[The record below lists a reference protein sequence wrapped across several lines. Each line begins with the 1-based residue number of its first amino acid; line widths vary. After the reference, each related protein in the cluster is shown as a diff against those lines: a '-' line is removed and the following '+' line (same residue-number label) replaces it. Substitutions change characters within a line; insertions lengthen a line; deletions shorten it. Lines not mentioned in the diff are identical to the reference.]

1 MFFQKNGG
9 NIDWTIYSEKSQNFP
24 TTYIYILSNHLL
36 LKENSHLYHLR
47 PPPQT
52 GAFLLQVVEITLD
65 WHVTDRHEP
74 WQSLQ
79 DTNPKPRNE
88 GMAASKHPPC
98 SHAKRCSF
106 QNKHVL
112 TGHLAI
118 K

>member
-1 MFFQKNGG
+1 MEETSIGQYTQKNPR
-9 NIDWTIYSEKSQNFP
+9 IFQPHI
-24 TTYIYILSNHLL
+24 YIYILSNHLL